1 MFSVIV
7 PAHNEEANIGRCLES
22 LLSDA
27 HPGELEVIVVC
38 NGCRDATASIA
49 RSWGPPVRVIE
60 TEIASKY
67 RALRAG
73 EQHATS
79 FPRFYVDA
87 DVVVRTTALR
97 EVARVLED
105 GAALVAAP
113 RLRVDL
119 AGRPWHVRSYYRLWT
134 RLPYV
139 EREMVGT
146 GVYALSEAGRKR
158 FDEFP
163 DMIADDQFVLGR
175 FDETERASVGSAEFV
190 ISPPRTLRDLVRTK
204 TRAYTGNRELALRGE
219 PTGAQPGGRSAWM
232 GVVRDD
238 LSLLSSVPAYLLV
251 CAIAEARSKRQVR
264 RGDFALWERDASTRS
279 VPAGPTGPS
288 HPQHGRGRLS
298 AFVRNVTDPRSWLH
312 LLRIVHYYSYSH
324 VRERPKMHMD
334 HGARIAPNVS
344 LRNGERIWIGA
355 RSNIG
360 ERCALWAGDT
370 AGRITIGT
378 DVILAPQVFVT
389 ASNYQF
395 APDSVITSQPRAE
408 ADVIIGND
416 VWIGAGV
423 VVVAGVTIG
432 DGCVVGAGA
441 VVSRSL
447 PPYSIAGGVP
457 ARVLGSRLAGRPGST
472 GSGSDGSGAP

>member
-7 PAHNEEANIGRCLES
+7 PAHNEGANIGRCLEN
-22 LLSDA
+22 LLADA
-27 HPGELEVIVVC
+27 DPGELEIIVVC

-49 RSWGPPVRVIE
+49 RSWGPPVTVIE

-67 RALRAG
+67 RALRVG

-87 DVVVRTTALR
+87 DVVVRTVALR
-97 EVARVLED
+97 EVARVLD
-105 GAALVAAP
+105 GGAALVAAP

-119 AGRPWHVRSYYRLWT
+119 DGRPWPVRSYYRLWT
-134 RLPYV
+134 RIPYV

-163 DMIADDQFVLGR
+163 DMIADDQFVLSR
-175 FDETERASVGSAEFV
+175 FDETERASVRSAEFV

-204 TRAYTGNRELALRGE
+204 TRFYTGNRELALRDG
-219 PTGAQPGGRSAWM
+219 PTGAQPEGRSAWM

-251 CAIAEARSKRQVR
+251 CTIAEARSRRQVR
-264 RGDFALWERDASTRS
+264 RGNFALWERDASTRS
-279 VPAGPTGPS
+279 VPAGPS
-288 HPQHGRGRLS
+288 HAHARRGRFS

-334 HGARIAPNVS
+334 HGARIAPNVT

-360 ERCALWAGDT
+360 ERCALWAGDHT
-370 AGRITIGT
+370 GCITIGT

-395 APDSVITSQPRAE
+395 APDSVITSQPHAE

-457 ARVLGSRLAGRPGST
+457 ARVLGSRSPGSPET
-472 GSGSDGSGAP
+472 TESGSDGSGAP